1 MNRIFR
7 TIAAAVLLVFAGIGT
22 TSCCKTESG
31 PNGTPY
37 ISNPKPVINMDEI
50 ELKVGDSLS
59 LWCGR
64 TDGVSYVFNNQDVLE
79 VDSWDSDHPEI
90 ATVEKV
96 GKYGRVKAIS
106 PGKCRITATY
116 QGESDYC
123 KVTVTE

>member
-1 MNRIFR
+1 MKKKFR
-7 TIAAAVLLVFAGIGT
+7 TIAAAALLVFAGIGT
-22 TSCCKTESG
+22 TSCCKT
-31 PNGTPY
+31 
-37 ISNPKPVINMDEI
+37 KPAINMYEI

-64 TDGVSYVFNNQDVLE
+64 TDGTSSVFNNQDVLE

-106 PGKCRITATY
+106 SGKCRITATY

>member
-1 MNRIFR
+1 MNRKFR
-7 TIAAAVLLVFAGIGT
+7 TIAAVVLLVFMVVGM
-22 TSCCKTESG
+22 TSCCK
-31 PNGTPY
+31 
-37 ISNPKPVINMDEI
+37 PKPKINMDEL
-50 ELKVGDSLS
+50 ELKVGDTESLY
-59 LWCGR
+59 CGLD
-64 TDGVSYVFNNQDVLE
+64 DGNISINSQNYLD
-79 VDSWDSDHPEI
+79 VDSWDSDHTEI